1 MRSALIALVLTGFGF
16 VGAVSAAEPHDVP
29 LDSVLKIA
37 SRNAGLSSSIRLQL
51 WRANVGRADVV
62 CRGHR
67 FDGTWSKLSGAQFGP
82 YECPIGKRTIFI
94 TATQSYYDDRG
105 RKLQAIDPALPMK
118 AVRIAETNFKWR
130 WREGR

>member
-1 MRSALIALVLTGFGF
+1 MRSALIALLFAGFGF
-16 VGAVSAAEPHDVP
+16 MGAVSAAEPYDVP
-29 LDSVLKIA
+29 LDNVLKVA
-37 SRNAGLSSSIRLQL
+37 SRNAALYSSIRLQL

-67 FDGTWSKLSGAQFGP
+67 FDSTWSQLSGAQFGP

-105 RKLQAIDPALPMK
+105 RKLQAIDPTLPTK